1 MPTDPSHSD
10 SLDLTTPHALF
21 RVIDANFNRA
31 SEGLRVV
38 EDLLRLG
45 RNDGVLSARA
55 KSIRHALADI
65 WSQAGG
71 AQFMA
76 SRDIENDVGRSIQ
89 TEQEYSRESIDQ
101 LLAANLKRSQQSLRV
116 IEECLK
122 TISRHQAERCET
134 LRYEV
139 YQLEL
144 AVDAS
149 GRGRLALSSATL
161 GVLVDGQ
168 DSSERFKH
176 LCTEIIE
183 AGADWIQ
190 LRDKHLTDR
199 ELLERGEILSRLTR
213 RHGARWIMN
222 DRADLALIAQADGL
236 HIGQDDLPLAQAR
249 RIVGPSCC
257 IGVSTHSVE
266 QAETAVFAGANY
278 LGVGPV
284 FPSKTKDFAQV
295 PGLDLVAQLAP
306 GIALPWFVLGGI
318 DLDNLAS
325 VLAAGA
331 TRVAVSHAVVGADDP
346 GSVVREFRR
355 ILSQAARASA
365 ESAL

>member
-1 MPTDPSHSD
+1 V
-10 SLDLTTPHALF
+10 TTPHDLF

-38 EDLLRLG
+38 EDLLRLV
-45 RNDGVLSARA
+45 RNDVVLSART
-55 KSIRHALADI
+55 KSLRHALADVL
-65 WSQAGG
+65 SQAGG
-71 AQFMA
+71 AEFLRT
-76 SRDIENDVGRSIQ
+76 RDIENDVGRTIQ

-101 LLAANLKRSQQSLRV
+101 LLAANLKRSEQSLRV

-122 TISRHQAERCET
+122 TISRHQSERCET
-134 LRYEV
+134 IRYEV

-149 GRGRLALSSATL
+149 GRGRLEFGAARL

-168 DSSERFKH
+168 NSPERFEQ
-176 LCTEIIE
+176 LCMAIIE

-199 ELLERGEILSRLTR
+199 ELLERGAILSRLTR
-213 RHGARWIMN
+213 RLGARWIMN
-222 DRADLALIAQADGL
+222 DRADLALIARADGL
-236 HIGQDDLPLAQAR
+236 HIGQDDLSLAEAR
-249 RIVGPSCC
+249 RIVGPNCC

-266 QAETAVFAGANY
+266 QAEAAIFGGANY

-284 FPSKTKDFAQV
+284 FPSKTKQFVQV
-295 PGLDLVAQLAP
+295 QGLELVSQ
-306 GIALPWFVLGGI
+306 IASRITLPWFALGGI
-318 DLDNLAS
+318 GLENLAS

-331 TRVAVSHAVVGADDP
+331 TRIAVSQAVVGAADP
-346 GSVVREFRR
+346 GLVVRELQRMV
-355 ILSQAARASA
+355 SQAAKASA
-365 ESAL
+365 GSAL